1 MDMMFNGTYS
11 RSVGPKM
18 LIVVVFSCIITVI
31 GMNMFGRSWQLV
43 PFTMTG
49 NTLRQII
56 LFICLVIYSL
66 RTVLA
71 LVIFLKRRMSW
82 GEGLLVSLVMSVVLL
97 VLAYFGG
104 NQKAQVGVIDGVGFA
119 LYLCGSFLHSTS
131 EFQRYTWKQRAEN
144 QGHLYTE
151 GLFRYSMHMNY
162 FGDVLI
168 FTGLALVTRVPLMLI
183 IPLCMALNFTIYLIP
198 SLDTY
203 LAGKYGTEFTA
214 YASKTKKF
222 IPFIY

>member
-1 MDMMFNGTYS
+1 MMFNGKYS
-11 RSVGPKM
+11 QSLGPKT
-18 LIVVVFSCIITVI
+18 LIVVVFSCVITVI
-31 GMNMFGRSWQLV
+31 GISMFYGSEQLGSLM
-43 PFTMTG
+43 MTG
-49 NTLRQII
+49 NKLRQII

-71 LVIFLKRRMSW
+71 LVIFLKRRMNW
-82 GEGLLVSLVMSVVLL
+82 GEGLLVSLVMSVVLFA
-97 VLAYFGG
+97 LAYFGG
-104 NQKAQVGVIDGVGFA
+104 NQKASVGVIDGIGIV

-131 EFQRYTWKQRAEN
+131 EYQRYIWKQRAGN

-168 FTGLALVTRVPLMLI
+168 FTGLALITRVPLMLI
-183 IPLCMALNFTIYLIP
+183 IPLCMALNFIIFLIP

-203 LAGKYGTEFTA
+203 LAGKYGTEFTT
-214 YASKTKKF
+214 YALKTKKF